1 MYVHYATSTALMHP
15 CGTMVLWYIVWC
27 YSSLECGTERMR
39 ETDAVAEGAVGGGY
53 GKKGPASG
61 SAFQQANVIA
71 FRLQAFPVPC
81 TVGLP
86 CSVQCRPSL

>member
-1 MYVHYATSTALMHP
+1 MWYY
-15 CGTMVLWYIVWC
+15 GIYIVWY

-53 GKKGPASG
+53 GKKGSACG

-71 FRLQAFPVPC
+71 FRLQAFPVAC
-81 TVGLP
+81 TALQGFPVAYTAYTAGLP